1 MAHPSNPGIKVILIA
16 AVDRNGA
23 LGREGTLPWRCPVD
37 MRHFVACTTDK
48 MVVMGRKT
56 ADGFAKPLRN
66 RTNIVMTRS
75 GQYPRAGFQVASR
88 VQEVMDYADHAG
100 VTELWIIGGG
110 CIYELWL
117 PYADIIHL
125 TEIDVEVEDADTWF
139 PVEGMGDFAGTS
151 VTTVEDP
158 LVRFWTLQ
166 RARVGTRRD
175 MPQSSTSAVV
185 MDLNQPV
192 AIWTADGGTRDI
204 DTFMAG
210 LGDQTGDT

>member
-1 MAHPSNPGIKVILIA
+1 
-16 AVDRNGA
+16 
-23 LGREGTLPWRCPVD
+23 
-37 MRHFVACTTDK
+37 

-75 GQYPRAGFQVASR
+75 GQYPRPGFQVASR

-100 VTELWIIGGG
+100 IKELWIIGGG
-110 CIYELWL
+110 TIYDLWL
-117 PYADIIHL
+117 PYADLIHL
-125 TEIDVEVEDADTWF
+125 TEIDVEVEDADVYF
-139 PVEGMGDFAGTS
+139 PVEGMADFEGTS

-166 RARVGTRRD
+166 RAQVGTRRD
-175 MPQSSTSAVV
+175 MPRETTSAVV

-210 LGDQTGDT
+210 LGTPDGD